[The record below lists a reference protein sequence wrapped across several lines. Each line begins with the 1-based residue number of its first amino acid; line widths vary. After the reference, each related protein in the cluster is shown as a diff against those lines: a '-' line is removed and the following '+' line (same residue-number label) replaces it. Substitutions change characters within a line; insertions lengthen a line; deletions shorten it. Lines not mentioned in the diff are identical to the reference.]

1 MIIVLLSLHCII
13 AGRGLPSRGFCSLR
27 GKCYSPN
34 TVNANRL
41 PFHYGWVIV
50 ATGMLCIFA
59 CLGLGRFALGMLL
72 PSMSANLGLSYAEM
86 GFISTGNFLGYLL
99 SVLVSGLWAVRF
111 GLRQLICVALIIAGS
126 SMLLVSFADA
136 FGGVLV
142 LYFLTGIGSGATNV
156 AVMAMVS
163 LWFGPSL
170 RGRAHGFIV
179 IGSGFAIMLTGALI
193 PHINEAVGTEGW
205 RVSWKLLGA
214 LVSCVAAL
222 SYLLMRDTPREAGL
236 LPAGTANNEASH
248 HATVSADQ
256 AVSIYRM
263 PRLYHLGAVYFLF
276 GFTYA
281 IYVTFIVTML
291 VSERGFSE
299 GIAGTFWSW
308 IGFLS
313 LFSGPVF
320 GSLSDRIGRRNTLM
334 LVFVFQAAAYFL
346 AGSDLARGFLWVSI
360 GLFGLVAW
368 SIPSIMAAAVAD
380 TVGPLRA
387 GQAFG
392 LVTFI
397 FGLGQ
402 ILGPSL
408 AGLLA
413 ERSGS
418 FSGSFLLAGGLAALA
433 IALTAFLKRR
443 TASSG

>member
-1 MIIVLLSLHCII
+1 
-13 AGRGLPSRGFCSLR
+13 
-27 GKCYSPN
+27 
-34 TVNANRL
+34 
-41 PFHYGWVIV
+41 
-50 ATGMLCIFA
+50 MLCIFA

-72 PSMSANLGLSYAEM
+72 PSMSFSLGLSYAEM

-111 GLRQLICVALIIAGS
+111 GLRQLICVALTIAGG

-136 FGGVLV
+136 FPGVLA

-163 LWFGPSL
+163 LWFGPAL
-170 RGRAHGFIV
+170 RGRAHGCIV
-179 IGSGFAIMLTGALI
+179 IGSGFAIMLTGTLI
-193 PHINEAVGTEGW
+193 PHINETVGADGW
-205 RVSWKLLGA
+205 RMSWKLLGA
-214 LVSCVAAL
+214 IVSLVAAL
-222 SYLLMRDTPREAGL
+222 SFLLMRDTPREAGL
-236 LPAGTANNEASH
+236 LPAGSVNGEASH
-248 HATVSADQ
+248 HATVAAAP
-256 AVSIYRM
+256 AVNVFRM
-263 PRLYHLGAVYFLF
+263 PRLYHLGAIYFLF

-281 IYVTFIVTML
+281 IYVTFLVTML

-320 GSLSDRIGRRNTLM
+320 GSLSDRIGRRNSLM
-334 LVFVFQAAAYFL
+334 LVFAFQAAAYIL
-346 AGSDLARGFLWVSI
+346 AGSGLAGGFLWVSI

-380 TVGPLRA
+380 MVGPQRA

-397 FGLGQ
+397 FGIGQ
-402 ILGPSL
+402 IFGPSL

-433 IALTAFLKRR
+433 IVLTAFLKRR
-443 TASSG
+443 TCR

>member
-1 MIIVLLSLHCII
+1 MN
-13 AGRGLPSRGFCSLR
+13 AG
-27 GKCYSPN
+27 
-34 TVNANRL
+34 RL
-41 PFHYGWVIV
+41 PFHYGWIIV

-72 PSMSANLGLSYAEM
+72 PSMSFSLGLSYAEM

-111 GLRQLICVALIIAGS
+111 GLRQLICVALTIAGG

-136 FGGVLV
+136 FPGVLA

-163 LWFGPSL
+163 LWFGPAL
-170 RGRAHGFIV
+170 RGRAHGCIV
-179 IGSGFAIMLTGALI
+179 IGSGFAIMLTGTLI
-193 PHINEAVGTEGW
+193 PHINETVGADGW
-205 RVSWKLLGA
+205 RMSWKLLGA
-214 LVSCVAAL
+214 IVSLVAAL
-222 SYLLMRDTPREAGL
+222 SFLLMRDTPREAGL
-236 LPAGTANNEASH
+236 LPAGSVNGEASH
-248 HATVSADQ
+248 HATVAAAP
-256 AVSIYRM
+256 AVNVFRM
-263 PRLYHLGAVYFLF
+263 PRLYHLGAIYFLF

-281 IYVTFIVTML
+281 IYVTFLVTML

-320 GSLSDRIGRRNTLM
+320 GSLSDRIGRRNSLM
-334 LVFVFQAAAYFL
+334 LVFAFQAAAYIL
-346 AGSDLARGFLWVSI
+346 AGSGLAGGFLWVSI

-380 TVGPLRA
+380 TVGPQRA
-387 GQAFG
+387 GKAFG

-397 FGLGQ
+397 FGIGQ

-433 IALTAFLKRR
+433 IVLTAFLKRR
-443 TASSG
+443 TCR